1 MRKLYR
7 YIKPFRNMMGCAIL
21 FKIISAMAEL
31 LIPYMM
37 GLVIDEGITQQN
49 TQMIM
54 WLCIGMFMMT
64 LMSLGMTIM
73 SHFLSAKGSQG
84 IGENLRNGLYTHI
97 QKLKI
102 FDVERISTGSLIT
115 RVTNDVEHVQRTI
128 LMSARLMVRAPII
141 MIGGTVMS
149 LLLDPYLT
157 LVMFGGMGLLLMA
170 SLIVFKLTRPIYRK
184 VQKNLDKMASILREN
199 ISGIRVIK
207 SFDKMDYEV
216 GRFDQQSREIKRFE
230 MKAGKINAYMGPS
243 IGLITN
249 ITIIVILYISG
260 IRVDSGHLEIG
271 KIVTILNYIN
281 MVLMAMTTI
290 PRMFMMLSRASTSAS
305 RIDEIMEIKE
315 STVYGNWHTSD
326 ETQVALHFEN
336 VSFIYPGTKKYA
348 LKHISFQVDK
358 GQTLG
363 VIGGTGAGKTS
374 LLNLILRLYE
384 PSKGNIVFQGKDIK
398 SYEKSYLAEKITAA
412 MQQYNIF
419 SMSIKDNII
428 LDRVYDSEK
437 LDEATQSAQILDLLE
452 QVEDHFEH
460 RVSQNGSNL
469 SGGQKQRMSVAR
481 TLYRKSDLV
490 ILDDVSSALDYKTD
504 LKLRMALRKNYK
516 QQTVILISQR
526 VSSVKNADKILV
538 LDKGKLVGLGTHE
551 QLLEA
556 CAVYQKMCETQ
567 ERGRA

>member
-7 YIKPFRNMMGCAIL
+7 YIKPFRNMMGYAIL
-21 FKIISAMAEL
+21 FKIMSTMAEL

-37 GLVIDEGITQQN
+37 GLVIDKGIAKSN

-54 WLCIGMFMMT
+54 WLCIGMFIMT
-64 LMSLGMTIM
+64 IMSFGMTIM
-73 SHFLSAKGSQG
+73 SHSLSAKGSQG
-84 IGENLRNGLYTHI
+84 IGESLRNGLYTQI
-97 QKLKI
+97 QELKI

-157 LVMFGGMGLLLMA
+157 IIMFGGMGLLLMA
-170 SLIVFKLTRPIYRK
+170 SLAVFKLTRPIYRK

-216 GRFDQQSREIKRFE
+216 GRFDQQSREIKRYE

-260 IRVDSGHLEIG
+260 IRVDSGNLEIG

-315 STVYGNWHTSD
+315 STVYGNEHTSHK
-326 ETQVALHFEN
+326 QKVALSLEN

-348 LKHISFQVDK
+348 LRHISFQMDK

-384 PSKGNIVFQGKDIK
+384 PSKGNIIFQGKDIK
-398 SYEKSYLAEKITAA
+398 SYEKSYLTEKITAA

-469 SGGQKQRMSVAR
+469 SGGQKQRISVAR

-526 VSSVKNADKILV
+526 VSSIKNADKILV
-538 LDKGKLVGLGTHE
+538 LEKGKSVGLGTHE
-551 QLLEA
+551 QLLKE

-567 ERGRA
+567 ERGRS